1 MIEPKEIER
10 HKKEF
15 ISFIEKFLPLK
26 FTKWQKRILKL
37 KKPRVVIR
45 K

>member
-10 HKKEF
+10 AKKDF
-15 ISFIEKFLPLK
+15 IFFIEKFLPLK
-26 FTKWQKRILKL
+26 FTKWQIRNIKL
-37 KKPRVVIR
+37 KKARVVIR